1 MDQNSSFL
9 YSLLVLFILYNV
21 HSLFKTSPYISP
33 DFTISKLGSS
43 CTYGLEGKLRV
54 CVQVCCNLPLILHL
68 QEPKY
73 RALFFSRYSV
83 FSSFSATVGWSD
95 FNFFIFENGH
105 IAVDRIYFMSSIPKN
120 RQIFQLKKTQR
131 KFLIYFFDNL

>member
-1 MDQNSSFL
+1 MSILVSKAPKTLTDFHGPKFFL
-9 YSLLVLFILYNV
+9 SLQPSRPFHIVQCTV

-95 FNFFIFENGH
+95 FNFF
-105 IAVDRIYFMSSIPKN
+105 YF
-120 RQIFQLKKTQR
+120 R
-131 KFLIYFFDNL
+131 KWAHCC

>member
-1 MDQNSSFL
+1 MYIP
-9 YSLLVLFILYNV
+9 YSKRVL
-21 HSLFKTSPYISP
+21 PYISP

-54 CVQVCCNLPLILHL
+54 CMQVCCNLPLILHL

-83 FSSFSATVGWSD
+83 FHHLALQQGGVILI
-95 FNFFIFENGH
+95 FFIFENGH
-105 IAVDRIYFMSSIPKN
+105 IAVDRIYFMSSTPKN
-120 RQIFQLKKTQR
+120 RQFFHLKKTQR
-131 KFLIYFFDNL
+131 KFVIYFFDNL